1 MKKVKRILAMLMAM
15 AMVLGMAVTASA
27 EEAPGTITIKNA
39 DNVKSVSY
47 VQAIVANQNEE
58 TGWAF
63 ANDTIAQ
70 CYMTALGATDGQT
83 AIKML
88 INKEA
93 TTDPKPYPT
102 AGVATDG
109 QIAAALKAVENSGV
123 SYITNTNSPL
133 NKIIATS
140 VGVYVIKAEEEGYTY
155 SPMAA
160 YVEFTTYDTT
170 TGVPSVLST
179 PEVDAKKQKT
189 TVDKGASSDTNGG
202 VTEIGRVETYTVTGE
217 VPYISD
223 DTVDRT
229 YSWTDTISGAEYVT
243 ETVDGKD
250 MVTVNV
256 KVGAGPTY
264 LLDKNYTAEVTTN
277 EAGKKTFTVDLRDIV
292 ATNVYSSKTITV
304 SYQATVT
311 DTVVNNEIKVGA
323 GNHEAV
329 TDTSELVT
337 AQVELTKTGENNAK
351 LKDAKFI
358 LVRNDGKVAKFD
370 ANMKLAG
377 WYDDEAA
384 AKEGKV
390 YKEDA
395 LVVTGQDGTVTV
407 SGLYKGTDVT
417 YAFKEVVAPEG
428 YSINTD
434 DAEVSFDAD
443 DTHTKVIEGTASMT
457 DTKLAAL
464 PATGGIGTYIFTIA
478 GIIIMAA
485 AAGFFFV
492 SRRKTNR

>member
-170 TGVPSVLST
+170 TGEPSVFST

-223 DTVDRT
+223 DTVDRA

-243 ETVDGKD
+243 ETVNGKD

-337 AQVELTKTGENNAK
+337 AQVELTKTC
-351 LKDAKFI
+351 LLYTSDA
-358 LVRNDGKVAKFD
+358 
-370 ANMKLAG
+370 
-377 WYDDEAA
+377 
-384 AKEGKV
+384 
-390 YKEDA
+390 
-395 LVVTGQDGTVTV
+395 
-407 SGLYKGTDVT
+407 
-417 YAFKEVVAPEG
+417 
-428 YSINTD
+428 
-434 DAEVSFDAD
+434 AD
-443 DTHTKVIEGTASMT
+443 D
-457 DTKLAAL
+457 
-464 PATGGIGTYIFTIA
+464 
-478 GIIIMAA
+478 
-485 AAGFFFV
+485 
-492 SRRKTNR
+492 